1 MGSSK
6 KRKRNKGNNNNN
18 QEKNNE
24 EIDLTMINGYKC
36 LPILKH
42 IITSSDSDAT
52 SKDSSNNDDN
62 IVKVRSCIYFRR
74 HFGKRL
80 KRSDKIDNNNNNN
93 MMGETVEVENN
104 KRNTIFVANLCSRM
118 DEASVKT
125 LFSIGSIQV
134 VDVGIG
140 ELKNS
145 STIA

>member
-52 SKDSSNNDDN
+52 SKDSSNNDHGKHCQR
-62 IVKVRSCIYFRR
+62 IGVRGRR
-74 HFGKRL
+74 P
-80 KRSDKIDNNNNNN
+80 
-93 MMGETVEVENN
+93 
-104 KRNTIFVANLCSRM
+104 A
-118 DEASVKT
+118 
-125 LFSIGSIQV
+125 
-134 VDVGIG
+134 
-140 ELKNS
+140 
-145 STIA
+145 